1 MCSLLG
7 GGLTNLDA
15 EAREIAVDR
24 AGILDVTY
32 LGRFTGIPNGA
43 LTGGRVDPSFCTRGE
58 RRRARRV
65 VSAIHRIVRLV
76 IGQMNSS
83 VEAIVVSLECAS
95 VYDGFVFNS
104 HGFGRFSRVG
114 CA

>member
-1 MCSLLG
+1 
-7 GGLTNLDA
+7 
-15 EAREIAVDR
+15 
-24 AGILDVTY
+24 
-32 LGRFTGIPNGA
+32 
-43 LTGGRVDPSFCTRGE
+43 
-58 RRRARRV
+58 V

-83 VEAIVVSLECAS
+83 VEAIVVSLECTS